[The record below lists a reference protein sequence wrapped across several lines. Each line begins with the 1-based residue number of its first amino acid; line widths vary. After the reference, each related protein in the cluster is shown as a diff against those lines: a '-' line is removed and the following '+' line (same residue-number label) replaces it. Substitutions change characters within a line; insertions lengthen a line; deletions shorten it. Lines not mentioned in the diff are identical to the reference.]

1 VNKTGGFV
9 AQYASLSYQV
19 IDLAFKMRKQGL
31 KVMYQPTSVV
41 EYHHVK
47 AHTVTNPTQT
57 LEESQQ
63 RLIKEWKKNLKTEH
77 MEKYHDTFWARDRSF
92 HKKTILVIGLEG
104 PAFDL
109 NKLVSRCFM
118 TRTARRP
125 LSNG

>member
-19 IDLAFKMRKQGL
+19 IDLTFKVRKEGL

-57 LEESQQ
+57 L
-63 RLIKEWKKNLKTEH
+63 
-77 MEKYHDTFWARDRSF
+77 
-92 HKKTILVIGLEG
+92 
-104 PAFDL
+104 
-109 NKLVSRCFM
+109 
-118 TRTARRP
+118 
-125 LSNG
+125 